1 VTPEEK
7 AVIEAAIIER
17 NSLGS
22 IFSQT
27 ELTAAV
33 DALLAVEESY
43 RSEVLKQEWRP
54 ATFADCLA
62 GDRIRI
68 GDQESDVIWTT
79 GPQQFHARNREW
91 IDDAGKT
98 RDHQTPWEHIE
109 VRMDLS
115 ANPGR
120 REYVPSTPCEI
131 LCTPERAAALMLNA
145 KPVDK

>member
-1 VTPEEK
+1 MTPEEK
-7 AVIEAAIIER
+7 AVIEAAR
-17 NSLGS
+17 GWKL
-22 IFSQT
+22 
-27 ELTAAV
+27 AASGIDQDEAETV
-33 DALLAVEESY
+33 LWRALEALDSP
-43 RSEVLKQEWRP
+43 QPQWHP

-68 GDQESDVIWTT
+68 GDQESDVLWTT

-91 IDDAGKT
+91 IDDAGKV

-131 LCTPERAAALMLNA
+131 LCTPERAAALILNA

>member
-1 VTPEEK
+1 MTPEEK
-7 AVIEAAIIER
+7 AVIEAARAWKSAPSGIEQDEAETVLWR
-17 NSLGS
+17 AL
-22 IFSQT
+22 
-27 ELTAAV
+27 EAL
-33 DALLAVEESY
+33 DAPDPA
-43 RSEVLKQEWRP
+43 WRP

-68 GDQESDVIWTT
+68 GDQESDVLWTT

-91 IDDAGKT
+91 IDDNGKV
-98 RDHQTPWEHIE
+98 RDHQKPWEHVE

-131 LCTPERAAALMLNA
+131 YCTPERAAALMLNA